1 MNKCFDGN
9 DKPIKMVF
17 TDRFD
22 IEALPNNVIKF
33 SESIKSDIPFGYVI
47 VADDEWDNVRR
58 ICKELGIEIYEDI
71 VEKD

>member
-22 IEALPNNVIKF
+22 IETLPNNLLVM
-33 SESIKSDIPFGYVI
+33 
-47 VADDEWDNVRR
+47 
-58 ICKELGIEIYEDI
+58 
-71 VEKD
+71 